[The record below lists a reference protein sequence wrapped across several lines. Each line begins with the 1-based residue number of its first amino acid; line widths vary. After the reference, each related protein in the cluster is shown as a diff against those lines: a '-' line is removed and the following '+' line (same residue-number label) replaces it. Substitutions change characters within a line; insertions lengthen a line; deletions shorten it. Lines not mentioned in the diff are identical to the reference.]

1 MTIICEMALEDETP
15 VLQLETPTTIMVCGP
30 TNSGKTTFVKRLLEN
45 ASVMFKEAPT
55 YILYCY
61 GSVWQTIF
69 TEMQRSIERILFHEG
84 IPSKEDL
91 IEI

>member
-15 VLQLETPTTIMVCGP
+15 VLQLETPTMVCGP

-55 YILYCY
+55 YIL
-61 GSVWQTIF
+61 
-69 TEMQRSIERILFHEG
+69 
-84 IPSKEDL
+84 
-91 IEI
+91 